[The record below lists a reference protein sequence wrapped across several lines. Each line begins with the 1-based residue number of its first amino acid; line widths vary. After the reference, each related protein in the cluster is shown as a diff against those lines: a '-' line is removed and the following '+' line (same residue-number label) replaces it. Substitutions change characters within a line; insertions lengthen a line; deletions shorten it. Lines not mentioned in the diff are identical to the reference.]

1 LHCGGR
7 RVELDMAT
15 PVSLQAPWAT
25 ETDTTLEQ
33 RKNARRQQHRQAHPP
48 ALHAPPAKGESFFSV
63 GGLGRAIPP
72 PLHAPPPDSQLQ
84 RHQEWQHSMA
94 DAVAAVQ
101 NTARTKARGGARAI
115 IFDFDKTLAATD
127 VGTHLLSGGSAQI
140 VDRVF
145 GGAARL
151 KIHGHTQHT
160 QTHTHKHNKDTHHRH
175 THTHTNTTQLLL
187 TSSRGKQG
195 SQCSRIF

>member
-1 LHCGGR
+1 
-7 RVELDMAT
+7 MAT
-15 PVSLQAPWAT
+15 PVSLHAPWAT
-25 ETDTTLEQ
+25 ETDTTLEH
-33 RKNARRQQHRQAHPP
+33 RKNARRQHRQAHPP
-48 ALHAPPAKGESFFSV
+48 PLHAPPAKGESFFSV

-84 RHQEWQHSMA
+84 RHQEWQNSIA

-101 NTARTKARGGARAI
+101 QTARTKARGGARAI
-115 IFDFDKTLAATD
+115 ILDFDKTLAAID

-151 KIHGHTQHT
+151 KIHAHTQVTQTDRERDTHTHT
-160 QTHTHKHNKDTHHRH
+160 QTQQTHAPH
-175 THTHTNTTQLLL
+175 THTHTHTTQLLL